1 MLALV
6 PTPFPFSVC
15 LNVPELF
22 LIFRLVPTWLLL
34 CCHPFAPALPTPPLP
49 PSRHFIVALLLS
61 SLSGR
66 QQCLLSL
73 DGGKVHIS
81 RTDQELRPALS
92 CIIGWKASLSSFC
105 ITRPSQ
111 TGCTGICLVFSRRW
125 ISNKIS
131 AKDFA
136 RHDPSTLLATH
147 TVQSVETIFCSFCV
161 YFRSQLFIGLSCF
174 LATSFFFNFRI

>member
-1 MLALV
+1 MHAFTALACFGANSISL
-6 PTPFPFSVC
+6 
-15 LNVPELF
+15 
-22 LIFRLVPTWLLL
+22 FRLFECTWAVSNLSVGADLTL
-34 CCHPFAPALPTPPLP
+34 VVLPPVCPRPPYP
-49 PSRHFIVALLLS
+49 SPSAVPSRHFIVALLLS

-147 TVQSVETIFCSFCV
+147 TVQSVSKTRNHFPRV
-161 YFRSQLFIGLSCF
+161 LS
-174 LATSFFFNFRI
+174 